1 MNVKYLI
8 NRASEEFPDNLAV
21 IYKDVRRT
29 FRDLNQRVNQLANGL
44 LRLGITK
51 GDRIGMLLR
60 NCCEFIEID
69 FALSKTGMVRVP
81 LNARLTGSDHEYMLN
96 DSGANTLIFGEE
108 FSHTVQAMKPNLK
121 TVKKFIQ
128 VSEERSKGN
137 LLEAYDY
144 EDLMKNSPIDEPLGE
159 MEEED
164 LHTLF
169 YTSGTTGKPKGAML
183 TQKSWANVAIN
194 LILDYGPVTEE
205 DVILNLQP
213 LSHGAGFFVLPFFI
227 RGATNALVPEFKP
240 SLVFETIERERVT
253 VLKLVPTMLYQLME
267 SPEKIRYD
275 LSSLHSIIYGG
286 SPIAVPRLVEAI
298 QFFGKKLA
306 QLYGQAEAP
315 MCITTLSKKDHLI
328 EGPEEVVKRLSSAGK
343 ACANV
348 EVRIVDENGKE
359 VKTGEVGEVIA
370 RGYHNMKGYWNLPE
384 ATAEVL
390 KNGWVHTGDLGY
402 SDSKGFIFL
411 VDRKRD
417 VIISGAFN
425 IYPKEIE
432 DVIVTHP
439 KIKEV
444 AVIGVPD
451 EKWGEAVKAV
461 VVPKKGAQVTEQE
474 IIDYCRDHMASFKK
488 PKTVDVIEELPR
500 NPYGKIL
507 KTALREPYWKGF
519 DRRVH

>member
-1 MNVKYLI
+1 VNVKYLI
-8 NRASEEFPDNLAV
+8 NRASEEFPDHMAV
-21 IYKDVRRT
+21 IYQNIRRT
-29 FRDLNQRVNQLANGL
+29 FGNLNRRVNRFANGL
-44 LRLGITK
+44 LGLGIKK
-51 GDRIGMLLR
+51 GDRVGMLLK
-60 NCCEFIEID
+60 NCCEFVEID
-69 FALSKTGMVRVP
+69 FALSKTGIVRVP
-81 LNARLTGSDHEYMLN
+81 LNARLTSSEHEYMLN

-108 FSHTVQAMKPNLK
+108 FSDSILKIKPNLK
-121 TVKKFIQ
+121 TVKEFIR
-128 VSEERSKGN
+128 VSEGFIKEN
-137 LLEAYDY
+137 VLDAFDY
-144 EDLMKNSPIDEPLGE
+144 EDLIKKNPQDEPIGE
-159 MEEED
+159 IGEED

-194 LILDYGPVTEE
+194 LILDYGPITED

-227 RGATNALVPEFKP
+227 RGATNVLVPEFNP
-240 SLVFETIERERVT
+240 SLIFETIERERVT
-253 VLKLVPTMLYQLME
+253 VLKLVPTMLYRLME
-267 SPEKIRYD
+267 SPDKTRYD

-286 SPIAVPRLVEAI
+286 SPIAVPRLIEAI

-315 MCITTLSKKDHLI
+315 MCISTLSKRDHIL
-328 EGPEEVVKRLSSAGK
+328 EGAEEIVKRLSSAGK
-343 ACANV
+343 PCVNV
-348 EVRIVDENGKE
+348 EVKVVDENRRE
-359 VKTGEVGEVIA
+359 LPPGEVGEVIV
-370 RGYHNMKGYWNLPE
+370 RGYHMMKGYWNLPE

-390 KNGWVHTGDLGY
+390 RDGWVYTGDLGY
-402 SDSKGFIFL
+402 FDSNGYIFL

-439 KIKEV
+439 KVKEV
-444 AVIGVPD
+444 AVIGIPD

-461 VVPKKGAQVTEQE
+461 VVPKEGKRVTEEE
-474 IIDYCRDHMASFKK
+474 IIDYCRNRMASFKK
-488 PKTVDVIEELPR
+488 PKTVDVVEELPR
-500 NPYGKIL
+500 NPYGKVL

-519 DRRVH
+519 DRRIH